1 MLVNIIIC
9 INIHCGVRMQNYK
22 AADMLKVFLI
32 ISFINVY
39 NYRQQEI
46 TLQLLESQALGTS
59 SAFYL
64 CPDTTTATAT
74 AAPVTTS
81 QPAAHLMHT
90 SLLVPPANPGTT
102 PAGPSGIS
110 VLPSAIPPA
119 PTLPTSVP
127 SQSVSCAAEAD
138 AIAMQAEA
146 LVSGTNKYIL
156 YLKNFKMYFTLYNLL
171 CVAYFQFFHF

>member
-1 MLVNIIIC
+1 MLITLAC
-9 INIHCGVRMQNYK
+9 Y
-22 AADMLKVFLI
+22 
-32 ISFINVY
+32 
-39 NYRQQEI
+39 YRQQEI

-64 CPDTTTATAT
+64 CPDATPSIAATAT

-81 QPAAHLMHT
+81 QPTAHLMHT
-90 SLLVPPANPGTT
+90 SLLVPPANPGNT
-102 PAGPSGIS
+102 PAGPSGLS
-110 VLPSAIPPA
+110 VLPSAIPPT

-146 LVSGTNKYIL
+146 LVSGTNKYVIF
-156 YLKNFKMYFTLYNLL
+156 LK
-171 CVAYFQFFHF
+171 

>member
-1 MLVNIIIC
+1 M
-9 INIHCGVRMQNYK
+9 IHFKTFIVPDILFYPFVYRPKCTI
-22 AADMLKVFLI
+22 LKEMK
-32 ISFINVY
+32 ISIAFSPNF
-39 NYRQQEI
+39 RQQEI

-90 SLLVPPANPGTT
+90 SLLVPPANPGGT
-102 PAGPSGIS
+102 PAGPSGLS
-110 VLPSAIPPA
+110 VLPTAIPPA

-127 SQSVSCAAEAD
+127 SQTCAAEAD

-146 LVSGTNKYIL
+146 LVAGTNKYVFSVKLI
-156 YLKNFKMYFTLYNLL
+156 
-171 CVAYFQFFHF
+171 V